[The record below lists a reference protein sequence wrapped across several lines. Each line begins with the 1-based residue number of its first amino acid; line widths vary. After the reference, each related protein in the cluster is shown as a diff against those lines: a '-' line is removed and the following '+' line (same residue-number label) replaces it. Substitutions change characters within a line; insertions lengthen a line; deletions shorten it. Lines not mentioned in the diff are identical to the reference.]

1 MNPKNLL
8 IFIMIF
14 PFIGSFIGFALGKKD
29 ERYRKIFNIIMTGS
43 TFAAVAY
50 LYKYVALAPVEI
62 SVPYIMGTG
71 LHLKLDVFRYIFV
84 CITSF
89 VWFLVT
95 IYAIQYL
102 TSYKNRNR
110 YYLFFMLTLWSTIG
124 IFVSENLLNLF
135 TFFEIMSLT
144 SYALVIHDENED
156 AHEAGETYI
165 VMAVTGGLILLMGLF
180 LLYNYTQT
188 FEISELQYAV
198 ANLGNVKYL
207 ISILIIIGFGVKA
220 GMFPLHVWLPKAH
233 PAAPAPA
240 SAILSGILVKT
251 GIFGIIIVVNI
262 MMAGDVLL
270 SSGILVMG
278 FLTMFIGG
286 FLAMFQRNVKRIL
299 AYSTMSQIGYILVGI
314 GLIGIL
320 KEHKAIAIYGTLYHI
335 INHAIFKVLLFMAVG
350 VVYMV
355 LHELSINKIGG
366 FGRDKKALKVIFL
379 IGLLA
384 IIGMP
389 GFNGYTGKTLL
400 HSALSEAH
408 HMYGGIWFTIA
419 EVVFT
424 ISSSFTVAYL
434 LKIFVAVFVEK
445 SDHNIEKAKGMI
457 TKMALFPIGVLAAVV
472 VYIGLQPETVL
483 HVIEKAAEPFGNT
496 HHNVHAHFYSGSHVM
511 SAIFTILLGVSVYF
525 LFVRKFLRKGTGEHW
540 WYENP
545 SLTWFNV
552 ENHVYKPAWKI
563 IFQISSVVLKVID
576 VGLIQT
582 VTLFSNGVT
591 ALTLKEINHGEAI
604 KGKVKETLDA
614 AIGLDDDA
622 INKGQEKVD
631 ENIAAAKN
639 LRQGAQQLGHKMNSI
654 TYSIFI
660 FAVVLVACLFV
671 MIQY

>member
-8 IFIMIF
+8 IFITIF
-14 PFIGSFIGFALGKKD
+14 PLISSFIGFALGKKD
-29 ERYRKIFNIIMTGS
+29 ESYRDTFNIIMTGI
-43 TFAAVAY
+43 TFAAVTY
-50 LYKYVALAPVEI
+50 LYKYVAVETIEI

-84 CITSF
+84 WITSF

-95 IYAIQYL
+95 IYSTQYL
-102 TSYKNRNR
+102 ISYKNRNR
-110 YYLFFMLTLWSTIG
+110 YYLFFMLTLWSTVG
-124 IFVSENLLNLF
+124 IFISENFLNLF

-144 SYALVIHDENED
+144 SYALVIHDEDEY
-156 AHEAGETYI
+156 AHQAGDTYI

-188 FEISELQYAV
+188 FDISELQHALT
-198 ANLGNVKYL
+198 NLGSVKYL
-207 ISILIIIGFGVKA
+207 ISALIIIGFGVKA

-240 SAILSGILVKT
+240 SAILSGILVKA

-262 MMAGDVLL
+262 MMAGDVAL
-270 SSGILVMG
+270 SSVILVMG

-286 FLAMFQRNVKRIL
+286 FLAMFQRNIKRIL

-314 GLIGIL
+314 GLIGVL
-320 KEHKAIAIYGTLYHI
+320 KDHKVIAIYGTLYHI
-335 INHAIFKVLLFMAVG
+335 INHAIFKVLLFMGVG

-366 FGRDKKALKVIFL
+366 FGRDKTALKVIFL

-424 ISSSFTVAYL
+424 LSSSFTVAYL
-434 LKIFVAVFVEK
+434 LKIFVAVFIEK
-445 SDHNIEKAKGMI
+445 SDHNIEKAKSVI
-457 TKMALFPIGVLAAVV
+457 TKRALLPIGVLAAVV
-472 VYIGLQPETVL
+472 VYIGLQPYTVL
-483 HVIEKAAEPFGNT
+483 HVIEKAVEPFGHT

-511 SAIFTILLGVSVYF
+511 SAIFTILLGISVYF
-525 LFVRKFLRKGTGEHW
+525 FFVRKFLRKGTGEHW

-545 SLTWFNV
+545 ALNWFNI
-552 ENHVYKPAWKI
+552 ENHVYKPTWKI
-563 IFQISSVVLKVID
+563 VFYVSSVILKAID
-576 VGLIQT
+576 SGLIQT
-582 VTLFSNGVT
+582 VTFFSEGFK
-591 ALTLKEINHGEAI
+591 ALTLKELKYTNAI
-604 KGKVKETLDA
+604 KGKIKETVDSA
-614 AIGLDDDA
+614 VGLSENT

-639 LRQGAQQLGHKMNSI
+639 LRQEAQQLSHKMNSI

-660 FAVVLVACLFV
+660 FAVVLVACLVV
-671 MIQY
+671 MVRY

>member
-14 PFIGSFIGFALGKKD
+14 PLIGSFIGFALGKKD
-29 ERYRKIFNIIMTGS
+29 GRYRKIFNIIMTGI
-43 TFAAVAY
+43 TFAAVTYA
-50 LYKYVALAPVEI
+50 YKYVAVETIEI

-71 LHLKLDVFRYIFV
+71 LHLKLNVFRYIFV
-84 CITSF
+84 WITSF

-95 IYAIQYL
+95 IYSTQYL
-102 TSYKNRNR
+102 ISYKNRNR
-110 YYLFFMLTLWSTIG
+110 YYLFFMLTLWSTLG
-124 IFVSENLLNLF
+124 IFISENFLNLF

-144 SYALVIHDENED
+144 SYALVIHDEDEY
-156 AHEAGETYI
+156 AHEAGDTYI

-188 FEISELQYAV
+188 FDISELQNAV
-198 ANLGNVKYL
+198 ANLGKVKYL
-207 ISILIIIGFGVKA
+207 ISGLIIIGFGVKA

-262 MMAGDVLL
+262 MMAGDVAL
-270 SSGILVMG
+270 SSVILVMG

-286 FLAMFQRNVKRIL
+286 FLAMFQRNIKRIL
-299 AYSTMSQIGYILVGI
+299 AYSTMSQVGYILVGI

-320 KEHKAIAIYGTLYHI
+320 KDHKAIAIYGTLYHI
-335 INHAIFKVLLFMAVG
+335 INHAIFKVLLFMGVG

-400 HSALSEAH
+400 HVALAEAH

-424 ISSSFTVAYL
+424 ASSSFTVAYL

-445 SDHNIEKAKGMI
+445 SDHDIEKAKTRI
-457 TKMALFPIGVLAAVV
+457 TKRALLPIGVLAAAV
-472 VYIGLQPETVL
+472 VYIGLQPYTVL
-483 HVIEKAAEPFGNT
+483 HVIEKAAEPFGNL
-496 HHNVHAHFYSGSHVM
+496 HHVEVHFYSGSHVM
-511 SAIFTILLGVSVYF
+511 TAMFTILLGVSVYF

-545 SLTWFNV
+545 ALNWFNI

-563 IFQISSVVLKVID
+563 VFRVSSVILKAID

-582 VTLFSNGVT
+582 VSFFSNGVKE
-591 ALTLKEINHGEAI
+591 LTLKEINHGKAI
-604 KGKVKETLDA
+604 KGRVKETLDS
-614 AIGLDDDA
+614 AIGLGDDA

-631 ENIAAAKN
+631 ENIATAKN
-639 LRQGAQQLGHKMNSI
+639 LRQEAQQISHKMNSI

-660 FAVVLVACLFV
+660 FAVVLVACLFI

>member
-14 PFIGSFIGFALGKKD
+14 PLIGSFIGFALGKKD
-29 ERYRKIFNIIMTGS
+29 ERYRDIFNIIMTGV
-43 TFAAVAY
+43 TFAVVVY
-50 LYKYVALAPVEI
+50 LYKYVALEAIEI

-95 IYAIQYL
+95 IYSTQYL
-102 TSYKNRNR
+102 ISYKNRNR
-110 YYLFFMLTLWSTIG
+110 YYLFFMLTLWSTMG
-124 IFVSENLLNLF
+124 IFVSENFLNLF

-144 SYALVIHDENED
+144 SYALVIHDEDEY
-156 AHEAGETYI
+156 AHEAGDTYI
-165 VMAVTGGLILLMGLF
+165 VMAVSGGLILLMGLF

-188 FEISELQYAV
+188 FDISKLQYAV
-198 ANLGNVKYL
+198 ANLGSIKYL
-207 ISILIIIGFGVKA
+207 ISVLIIIGFGVKA

-240 SAILSGILVKT
+240 SAILSGILVKA

-286 FLAMFQRNVKRIL
+286 LLAMFQRNIKRIL

-320 KEHKAIAIYGTLYHI
+320 KDHKVIAIYGTLYHI
-335 INHAIFKVLLFMAVG
+335 INHAIFKVLLFMGVG

-445 SDHNIEKAKGMI
+445 SDHNLEKAKSVI
-457 TKMALFPIGVLAAVV
+457 TKRALLPIGVLAAIV
-472 VYIGLQPETVL
+472 VYIGLQPYTIL
-483 HVIEKAAEPFGNT
+483 HLIEKAVEPFGNL
-496 HHNVHAHFYSGSHVM
+496 HHVEVHFYSGSHVM
-511 SAIFTILLGVSVYF
+511 TAMFTIFLGISVYF

-545 SLTWFNV
+545 ALNWFNI
-552 ENHVYKPAWKI
+552 ENHVYKPTWKI
-563 IFQISSVVLKVID
+563 VFHISSVILKAID
-576 VGLIQT
+576 SGLIQT
-582 VTLFSNGVT
+582 VTLFSNGVK
-591 ALTLKEINHGEAI
+591 ALTLKELNHGKAI
-604 KGKVKETLDA
+604 KEKFKETLDSA
-614 AIGLDDDA
+614 VGLSDNA

-631 ENIAAAKN
+631 KNIEAAKN
-639 LRQGAQQLGHKMNSI
+639 LRQEAQQLSHKMNSI

>member
-8 IFIMIF
+8 MFILVF
-14 PFIGSFIGFALGKKD
+14 PLISSFIGFALGKKN
-29 ERYRKIFNIIMTGS
+29 ESYRKIFYIIMTGI
-43 TFAAVAY
+43 TFAVVAY
-50 LYKYVALAPVEI
+50 LYKYVALETIEI
-62 SVPYIMGTG
+62 SVPHIMGTG

-84 CITSF
+84 FITTF

-95 IYAIQYL
+95 IYSTQYL
-102 TSYKNRNR
+102 ISYKNRNR

-124 IFVSENLLNLF
+124 IFISENILNLF

-144 SYALVIHDENED
+144 SYALVIHDEDEY
-156 AHEAGETYI
+156 AHEAGDTYI

-188 FEISELQYAV
+188 FEISELQHAV
-198 ANLGNVKYL
+198 ANLGRVKYL
-207 ISILIIIGFGVKA
+207 ISVLIIIGFGVKA
-220 GMFPLHVWLPKAH
+220 GMFPLHIWLPKAH

-270 SSGILVMG
+270 SAGILVMG
-278 FLTMFIGG
+278 FITMFIGG
-286 FLAMFQRNVKRIL
+286 FLAMFQRNIKRIL
-299 AYSTMSQIGYILVGI
+299 AYSTMSQVGYILVGI
-314 GLIGIL
+314 GLIGLL
-320 KEHKAIAIYGTLYHI
+320 KDHKVIAIYGTLFHI
-335 INHAIFKVLLFMAVG
+335 INHAIFKVLLFMGVG

-366 FGRDKKALKVIFL
+366 FGRDKTALKIIFL

-424 ISSSFTVAYL
+424 ASSSFTVAYL

-445 SDHNIEKAKGMI
+445 SDHNIEKAKTII
-457 TKMALFPIGVLAAVV
+457 TKRALFPIGVLAAVV
-472 VYIGLQPETVL
+472 VYIGLRPETVL
-483 HVIEKAAEPFGNT
+483 HLIEKAVEPFGNI

-511 SAIFTILLGVSVYF
+511 SAIFTILLGVAVYF
-525 LFVRKFLRKGTGEHW
+525 FFVRKFLRKGTGEHW

-545 SLTWFNV
+545 ALNWFNI
-552 ENHVYKPAWKI
+552 ENHVYKPAWKVV
-563 IFQISSVVLKVID
+563 FFVSSVVLKAID

-582 VTLFSNGVT
+582 VAFFSNIMKLLATRELNYG
-591 ALTLKEINHGEAI
+591 KAI
-604 KGKVKETLDA
+604 KGTLEEA
-614 AIGLDDDA
+614 LDSA
-622 INKGQEKVD
+622 VELTGNVINKGQEKVD
-631 ENIAAAKN
+631 ENISVAKN
-639 LRQGAQQLGHKMNSI
+639 LSQGAQQLGHKMNSI
-654 TYSIFI
+654 TYSVFI
-660 FAVVLVACLFV
+660 FAVVLVVCLLV
-671 MIQY
+671 MIQF